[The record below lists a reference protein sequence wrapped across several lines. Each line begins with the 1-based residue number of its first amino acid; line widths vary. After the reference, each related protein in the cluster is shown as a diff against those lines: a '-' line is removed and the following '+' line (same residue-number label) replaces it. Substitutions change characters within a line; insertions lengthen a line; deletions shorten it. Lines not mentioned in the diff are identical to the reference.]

1 MHYLKQMKRLKYKIT
16 LARILLFAGFITL
29 WEVAAYTGWIDDFI
43 FSSPSRIIKT
53 LFAMISDGSIFYHTA
68 VTVAETGISFAL
80 IVLLGV
86 GTAIL
91 LWSSKMISAVLE
103 PYLVLL
109 NSLPKSALAP
119 MIIVWLGNNAKA
131 IIVTAISVGVFG
143 TILNIYTSFAETDS
157 DKILLIQ
164 TLGGSRKNILTKVV
178 LPASLKTIISN
189 ITVIPTEYEE
199 LIIAEDGF
207 VLACKQDKWGALD
220 IYGRTIL
227 PCVYQWVYY
236 DVSAKVWIAKSLA
249 MGLYNSQGA
258 LLLPGR
264 IDYIGSFVDGKAPVW
279 LNSVLG
285 WIDTKGQ
292 LSDGFAED
300 VTESFLKEEKKGVA
314 GAWGMFN
321 LLTDLIP
328 DYAMAH
334 YYMGKGQVTDGI
346 YSKGMEHLKIAAEL
360 DPDNG
365 EVALALK
372 QAKKDKKKRT
382 LNTIGYIASVHN
394 DLESTNS
401 NSFKDESRNQNK
413 PSSGINLGVSMDE
426 VDALGGLQLLL

>member
-1 MHYLKQMKRLKYKIT
+1 MKNAKGNGDFDDLLDKIAECSREVNEKINNPGT
-16 LARILLFAGFITL
+16 EVITDSLRIREDNGKM
-29 WEVAAYTGWIDDFI
+29 G
-43 FSSPSRIIKT
+43 
-53 LFAMISDGSIFYHTA
+53 
-68 VTVAETGISFAL
+68 L
-80 IVLLGV
+80 IVGEQ
-86 GTAIL
+86 I
-91 LWSSKMISAVLE
+91 
-103 PYLVLL
+103 
-109 NSLPKSALAP
+109 
-119 MIIVWLGNNAKA
+119 
-131 IIVTAISVGVFG
+131 
-143 TILNIYTSFAETDS
+143 
-157 DKILLIQ
+157 
-164 TLGGSRKNILTKVV
+164 
-178 LPASLKTIISN
+178 
-189 ITVIPTEYEE
+189 VIPTEYEE

-207 VLACKQDKWGALD
+207 VLACKRDKWGVLD

-236 DVSAKVWIAKSLA
+236 DVSAKVWIAKSFA

-300 VTESFLKEEKKGVA
+300 VTESFLKEEKRGVA

-334 YYMGKGQVTDGI
+334 YYMGKGQVADGI

-360 DPDNG
+360 DPDNE

-413 PSSGINLGVSMDE
+413 PSSGISLGVSMDE
-426 VDALGGLQLLL
+426 IALGGSTATAIAGGSNHCDFLKYVLEDLEEKIQENTGKLMGEYYRKVKDEYLQFASKEGCEQ